1 MTQAVLPAAH
11 GGSGARVRWVVG
23 QAALLVSAVLG
34 YFLIRGF
41 TQARPGIAVEHAHH
55 LIAFEQWLG
64 LARERQLQEL
74 VVPQGNPTHGA
85 LSTFFDSVYIYG
97 HWPVIALSLL
107 WLGLRAPAVL
117 ARTRDAMLASG
128 AVGLV
133 CFTMFP
139 VAPPRLAGIGM
150 VDTVSEDSP
159 AYRLLQP
166 HSLTNQY
173 AAFPSLHMGWDL
185 LIGLA
190 LFTATRRWWLRAL
203 AVLAPLLMCAAVVV
217 TANHYLLDVLAGAT
231 IAALA
236 WAVAARRRGA
246 VHHPAPRRRA
256 PQPVRRWSPK
266 PLPAAAAQQ
275 AAWTSSQLTANS
287 CIAASPQQSAS
298 VHSTVSSP
306 CRTSVP

>member
-1 MTQAVLPAAH
+1 MTPAVLPAARER
-11 GGSGARVRWVVG
+11 SGAGTRWVLG

-34 YFLIRGF
+34 YFLIRGY
-41 TQARPGIAVEHAHH
+41 TQARTGIAVDDAHH
-55 LIAFEQWLG
+55 VIALEQSLG
-64 LARERQLQEL
+64 LAREWELQGL
-74 VVPQGNPTHGA
+74 VLPHGA
-85 LSTFFDSVYIYG
+85 LSTFFDRVYIYG
-97 HWPVIALSLL
+97 HWPVIAVSLL

-117 ARTRDAMLASG
+117 ARTRDAMLLSG

-133 CFTMFP
+133 CFTTFP
-139 VAPPRLAGIGM
+139 VAPPRLAGIGL

-166 HSLTNQY
+166 HSFTNQY
-173 AAFPSLHMGWDL
+173 AAFPSLHVGWDL

-231 IAALA
+231 IAASA
-236 WAVAARRRGA
+236 WAMVARRRGP
-246 VHHPAPRRRA
+246 VHRPDPGRRA

-266 PLPAAAAQQ
+266 PLPRVPAQQ
-275 AAWTSSQLTANS
+275 VAWTSSQLTANS
-287 CIAASPQQSAS
+287 CIAASPPHSGS
-298 VHSTVSSP
+298 VHSTVPSP